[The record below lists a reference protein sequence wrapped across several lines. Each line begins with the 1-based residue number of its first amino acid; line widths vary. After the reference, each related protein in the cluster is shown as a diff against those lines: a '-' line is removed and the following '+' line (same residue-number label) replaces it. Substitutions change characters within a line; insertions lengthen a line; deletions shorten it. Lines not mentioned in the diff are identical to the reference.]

1 MMRPRK
7 GNLKSSA
14 FGAPG
19 GLGRGQE
26 RGAGTGGDEEREVKN
41 NRDDFSEAVKRTV
54 AERVNRRCSRCD
66 APTSGPQRDPTKSLN
81 VGVAGHITAAAPGG
95 PRYDSSLTTE
105 QRKGHGNAI
114 WLCQTC
120 GRLVDNDESAFTVQ
134 DLQRWKLA
142 AEARA
147 LASIGVPAASRS
159 RGLPPLSPEEIEI
172 LIAAEANGGE
182 IFVFK
187 SDEEPPYVTTFRHSF
202 NDPADRAVAAV
213 HLEALR
219 SLISRR
225 LLELEG
231 GNLYNLTGSGFMKAR
246 ELKRLRD
253 SIAVD
258 ET

>member
-1 MMRPRK
+1 M
-7 GNLKSSA
+7 
-14 FGAPG
+14 
-19 GLGRGQE
+19 
-26 RGAGTGGDEEREVKN
+26 KN

-66 APTSGPQRDPTKSLN
+66 APTSGPQRDPAKSLN

-95 PRYDSSLTTE
+95 PRYDSSLTPE

-120 GRLVDNDESAFTVQ
+120 GRLVDNDESAFSVQ

-147 LASIGVPAASRS
+147 LASIGVPAVSQPH
-159 RGLPPLSPEEIEI
+159 GLPPLSPDEIEL

-187 SDEEPPYVTTFRHSF
+187 SDEEPPFVTTFRHSF
-202 NDPADRAVAAV
+202 HDPADRAVAAV
-213 HLEALR
+213 HLESLR
-219 SLISRR
+219 TLIRR
-225 LLELEG
+225 GLLEHDEDA
-231 GNLYNLTGSGFMKAR
+231 LYNLTGSGFMKAR

-253 SIAVD
+253 SIEAD
-258 ET
+258 DT